1 MMGSISQDELLA
13 NLIGEDATKTKA
25 NVEAFTKLF
34 NEAVNEIVKK
44 KAQQEFPA
52 GRRQVRD
59 RAAEARQNLSRNGS
73 KSKNYQI
80 G

>member
-1 MMGSISQDELLA
+1 MMESISQMSFWQ

-44 KAQQEFPA
+44 KGCRQIPRWKRRSGI
-52 GRRQVRD
+52 GRRKQD
-59 RAAEARQNLSRNGS
+59 ESR
-73 KSKNYQI
+73 
-80 G
+80 